1 MEQGYFQIPVLRMSD
16 NHIESDCAQELRL
29 LFPLAA
35 KWDADAQYRAGQ
47 ILALGLGGVTI
58 DLLEAV
64 KWTDLAA
71 RKYHQA
77 AAVVLQ
83 AMIDHWGWNVV
94 GEGKRRA
101 FRWQQELYNAEDGWP
116 ADAPNELLAFMGD
129 DAVPGT
135 GLAFGTKLN
144 DRDGGPADYEKAF
157 RFFRFGAER
166 DGCPECAHWVG
177 NAYYHGKGVKAD
189 PVQAHD
195 WLRPVAKNGHADAN
209 LLLGLMAARGHGV
222 ARDTT
227 AALHFLQRA
236 EQVGNTDAAMLIR
249 AINDGVRIY

>member
-1 MEQGYFQIPVLRMSD
+1 MEQGYFEIPVLRMSY
-16 NHIESDCAQELRL
+16 NNIESDCEQELRHL
-29 LFPLAA
+29 LPLAA
-35 KWDADAQYRAGQ
+35 KWDGDAQYRAGQ
-47 ILALGLGGVTI
+47 ILAQGLGGVAV

-71 RKYHQA
+71 RKYHHS
-77 AAVVLQ
+77 AAVALQ
-83 AMIDHWGWNVV
+83 AMIDHWGWDVV

-116 ADAPNELLAFMGD
+116 ADAPDEFLAFMRA
-129 DAVPGT
+129 DASPGT

-144 DRDGGPADYEKAF
+144 NRDGGPSDYEKAF

-166 DGCPECAHWVG
+166 DGCAECAHRVG
-177 NAYYHGKGVKAD
+177 NAYYLGKGVKAD
-189 PVQAHD
+189 PIQAHV
-195 WLRPVAKNGHADAN
+195 WLMPIAKNGHAGAN

-227 AALHFLQRA
+227 AALHLLQRA
-236 EQVGNTDAAMLIR
+236 EQAGETDAAILIR